1 MSKIVKTEEEWK
13 ALLDDESF
21 RVTRHSETE
30 KPFTGKYWDFNLKGG
45 YKCICCGENLFQS
58 ETKFDAGCGW
68 PSFFVPKEKNLISE
82 YDDYSFGM
90 KRTEVK
96 CSKCDAHLGHVFNDG
111 PEPTGLRYCINSAS
125 LDFEQ
130 DN

>member
-21 RVTRHSETE
+21 RVTRHAETE
-30 KPFTGKYWDFNLKGG
+30 KPFTGKYWDLNLKGN

-68 PSFFVPKEKNLISE
+68 TTVRGETASDGGPSIVAF
-82 YDDYSFGM
+82 M
-90 KRTEVK
+90 
-96 CSKCDAHLGHVFNDG
+96 A
-111 PEPTGLRYCINSAS
+111 
-125 LDFEQ
+125 
-130 DN
+130 